1 MALIRM
7 SDGEEL
13 KLETQSK
20 LHYNCY

>member
-13 KLETQSK
+13 KLEMQSK
-20 LHYNCY
+20 IDYNCY

>member
-13 KLETQSK
+13 KLEMQSK
-20 LHYNCY
+20 LYYNCY